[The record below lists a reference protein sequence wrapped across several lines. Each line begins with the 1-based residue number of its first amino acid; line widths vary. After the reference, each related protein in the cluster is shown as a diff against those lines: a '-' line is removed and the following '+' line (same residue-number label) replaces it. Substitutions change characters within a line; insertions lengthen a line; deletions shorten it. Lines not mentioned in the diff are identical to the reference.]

1 MKIIRHYSHLNG
13 FEYLQYH
20 RPHVWTEIET
30 IIGNV
35 NAEHCR
41 TKQSKEIRKSGQT
54 LYSPV
59 DLNRAF
65 SHLFSNNG
73 WSERRVN
80 NWVTEDK
87 DVLRK
92 IIGAGLNTEQQK
104 NIIEENGLNPINTYN
119 QTDFVKDRVAVE
131 VQFGKYAFVAH
142 DLFVKHMSFFI
153 ADDIDVGI
161 EIVPMKSL
169 EREMSSGVPYYER
182 DLFNLMRQGRGIPA
196 VPIILV
202 GVAP

>member
-1 MKIIRHYSHLNG
+1 M
-13 FEYLQYH
+13 
-20 RPHVWTEIET
+20 
-30 IIGNV
+30 
-35 NAEHCR
+35 
-41 TKQSKEIRKSGQT
+41 
-54 LYSPV
+54 
-59 DLNRAF
+59 
-65 SHLFSNNG
+65 LFSPIDMNKEFARLFKDHH
-73 WSERRVN
+73 WSERRVT
-80 NWVTEDK
+80 NWLAEDTSILRDIMRMKPDDQKKMIEDK
-87 DVLRK
+87 
-92 IIGAGLNTEQQK
+92 GLE
-104 NIIEENGLNPINTYN
+104 PIMTYN

-153 ADDIDVGI
+153 SDDIDVGI
-161 EIVPMKSL
+161 EVVPMKSM

>member
-1 MKIIRHYSHLNG
+1 MRIVQRYSHLNG
-13 FEYLQYH
+13 FEYLMYH
-20 RPHVWTEIET
+20 RPAIWEELET
-30 IIGNV
+30 IV
-35 NAEHCR
+35 ATVDAESCR
-41 TKQSKEIRKSGQT
+41 TKISAETRKAGQT

-59 DLNRAF
+59 DLNKAF
-65 SHLFSNNG
+65 KRLFTDYG
-73 WSERRVN
+73 WHDRQVI
-80 NWVTEDK
+80 NWLAEDTEI
-87 DVLRK
+87 LRK
-92 IIGAGLNTEQQK
+92 ILTLPPEQQK
-104 NIIEENGLNPINTYN
+104 ETIEKQGLDPIRTYN